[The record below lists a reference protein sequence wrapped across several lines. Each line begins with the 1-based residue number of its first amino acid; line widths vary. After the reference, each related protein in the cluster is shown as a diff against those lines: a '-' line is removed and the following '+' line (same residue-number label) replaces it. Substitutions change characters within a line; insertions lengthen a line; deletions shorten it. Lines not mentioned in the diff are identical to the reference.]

1 MAIKFEELNKDG
13 SVKRQFKGVKWIALA
28 AAVAVLAAASFTI
41 VPAGSTGVVLTL
53 GKVSQNSM
61 SEGFHL
67 KIPFIQDVEDM
78 SNKIQVYETP
88 SSAVSKDLQTISSTI
103 AVNYRLV
110 SDKSADMYKDV
121 GIEYQTILITPAV
134 QECMKSVTSKYTAEE
149 LITKRQTVGDEVKDA
164 LGERLNS
171 YGIYIEK
178 FNIVD
183 FDFSSE
189 YNNAIEAKQVAEQ
202 NLLKT
207 QTEQEQAIVI
217 AEADAKQKVIAAN
230 AEAEAILA
238 EAQAQ
243 ADANK
248 LIEDSLSEKVIAYEQ
263 IQKQRRAGSGYGAP
277 RQSYYGTTSNGYS
290 SADPTMQQIRLAI
303 ARGDIS
309 QAERLLNA
317 VSDHNAEWSFLMG
330 NVCYRRGWLDEA
342 KRYFE
347 TACRMDPENPEYRQA
362 LAAFN
367 NRGYRP
373 QGYQTVSTSC
383 GNDVCSN
390 WCLAALCC
398 NLLGGGG
405 YFCLPCMF

>member
-1 MAIKFEELNKDG
+1 MPRYDEQTLRRFIMAIKFEELNKDG
-13 SVKRQFKGVKWIALA
+13 SVKRKFKGVKWIALA
-28 AAVAVLAAASFTI
+28 AAIAVLAAASFTI

-53 GKVSQNSM
+53 GKVSQNSL

-217 AEADAKQKVIAAN
+217 AEADA
-230 AEAEAILA
+230 
-238 EAQAQ
+238 QAQ

-263 IQKQRRAGSGYGAP
+263 IQKWNGVMPKVTGSD
-277 RQSYYGTTSNGYS
+277 SNGLLIDVNIDDPS
-290 SADPTMQQIRLAI
+290 SAS
-303 ARGDIS
+303 S
-309 QAERLLNA
+309 QSTDTANNGAE
-317 VSDHNAEWSFLMG
+317 
-330 NVCYRRGWLDEA
+330 
-342 KRYFE
+342 
-347 TACRMDPENPEYRQA
+347 
-362 LAAFN
+362 
-367 NRGYRP
+367 
-373 QGYQTVSTSC
+373 
-383 GNDVCSN
+383 
-390 WCLAALCC
+390 
-398 NLLGGGG
+398 
-405 YFCLPCMF
+405 

>member
-1 MAIKFEELNKDG
+1 
-13 SVKRQFKGVKWIALA
+13 
-28 AAVAVLAAASFTI
+28 
-41 VPAGSTGVVLTL
+41 
-53 GKVSQNSM
+53 
-61 SEGFHL
+61 
-67 KIPFIQDVEDM
+67 M

-263 IQKQRRAGSGYGAP
+263 IQKWNGVMPKVTGSD
-277 RQSYYGTTSNGYS
+277 SNGLLIDVNIDDPS
-290 SADPTMQQIRLAI
+290 SAS
-303 ARGDIS
+303 S
-309 QAERLLNA
+309 QSTDTANNGAE
-317 VSDHNAEWSFLMG
+317 
-330 NVCYRRGWLDEA
+330 
-342 KRYFE
+342 
-347 TACRMDPENPEYRQA
+347 
-362 LAAFN
+362 
-367 NRGYRP
+367 
-373 QGYQTVSTSC
+373 
-383 GNDVCSN
+383 
-390 WCLAALCC
+390 
-398 NLLGGGG
+398 
-405 YFCLPCMF
+405 